1 MGWNN
6 GGMGLF
12 QNRIRFTWVVSNAR
26 SRAWSCCALKAVL
39 LLRCFLCPLIDPY
52 LASKIA
58 SKSCFIKK
66 FSLYT
71 KMVIFRLFFL
81 KFLPAIFSMV
91 GPFAG
96 LFCCERYCCEINC
109 GTRPLKLLKGTNPFI
124 WYPAIIID
132 ILELSLSLLWN
143 FILWKISN
151 QSFIFIRSDQ
161 KDFVKRGGTNPKA
174 KYYEYLSP
182 RAFLETAPPWTM
194 FAFCSTKDNVGC
206 SYDSSSKKSF
216 AHSKSDEIRK
226 P

>member
-1 MGWNN
+1 
-6 GGMGLF
+6 
-12 QNRIRFTWVVSNAR
+12 
-26 SRAWSCCALKAVL
+26 
-39 LLRCFLCPLIDPY
+39 
-52 LASKIA
+52 
-58 SKSCFIKK
+58 
-66 FSLYT
+66 
-71 KMVIFRLFFL
+71 
-81 KFLPAIFSMV
+81 MV

-216 AHSKSDEIRK
+216 AHSKSDQIISNFENHKSSRK
-226 P
+226 TFVIDSHRIKQDYGVILVSGKPMTSTAGNIDDREL